1 MFPGFCNLNMAI
13 RFRNLADKNTEWV
26 KVSAALVGEEFLVH
40 ERNIALLK
48 PVTGISNIIS
58 VSYTHLTLPTKA

>member
-1 MFPGFCNLNMAI
+1 MFPQFYSLNMAI

-26 KVSAALVGEEFLVH
+26 EVSAALVGEEFQVH

-48 PVTGISNIIS
+48 PITGILLIHN
-58 VSYTHLTLPTKA
+58 